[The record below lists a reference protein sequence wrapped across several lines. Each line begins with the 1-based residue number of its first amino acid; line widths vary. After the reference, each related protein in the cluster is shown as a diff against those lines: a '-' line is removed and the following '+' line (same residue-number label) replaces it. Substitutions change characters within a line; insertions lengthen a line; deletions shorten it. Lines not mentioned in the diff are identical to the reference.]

1 MYHLQNSI
9 GKNAFERSLKP
20 FSLIKNIRS
29 QSLNGDFKTHADQRW
44 YNLFFISKA
53 CGRQFNASS
62 LTSVLHHVLYSTKAT
77 VPWSHSTWVTYYTL
91 WLWTSHFVHH
101 PPQQPA
107 TPQGQYT
114 QSVWPLSA
122 ICQGQSRAINKS
134 PACWWDE
141 TVFRNGQYP

>member
-62 LTSVLHHVLYSTKAT
+62 LTSCTIQYKSHRALIPQYLSDLLHTLTMNLPFCSPSPTAACNPTGT
-77 VPWSHSTWVTYYTL
+77 VHTECVT
-91 WLWTSHFVHH
+91 
-101 PPQQPA
+101 
-107 TPQGQYT
+107 
-114 QSVWPLSA
+114 SVCHLSGA
-122 ICQGQSRAINKS
+122 VKGHK
-134 PACWWDE
+134 
-141 TVFRNGQYP
+141 